1 MIGINLIPESVVLA
15 KRRRRRLRLWSIVL
29 LATMAVAALPVG
41 VEITRQHQVLT
52 LKGERRQV
60 EVDIKSTRETLN
72 RAGSEIRTL
81 EAQMARSD
89 ALRTKR
95 PWSRLLGM
103 LSRNMPDEMW
113 LLSVATDPAVPAR
126 GDRDLTPKKSSKN
139 ARGHEPTVVT
149 LEAPRALALEGYA
162 QEYRNLY
169 EFMSR
174 LKQANVFREVT
185 LTRATDEPVFDANA
199 VRFKILC
206 RW

>member
-15 KRRRRRLRLWSIVL
+15 RRRRRRLRVWTLIL
-29 LATMAVAALPVG
+29 LTTVAVTALPVG
-41 VEITRQHQVLT
+41 VEMTRQHQVQT

-60 EVDIKSTRETLN
+60 EATIVSTREALN
-72 RAGSEIRTL
+72 RTGSEIRTL

-89 ALRTKR
+89 ALRAKR
-95 PWSRLLGM
+95 PWSRLLGI
-103 LSRNMPDEMW
+103 LSRSMPHEMW
-113 LLSVATDPAVPAR
+113 LVSLATDPATPPR
-126 GDRDLTPKKSSKN
+126 GDRDLTPKKSSEKK
-139 ARGHEPTVVT
+139 GVHEPTVVT

-162 QEYRNLY
+162 LEYPNLY

-174 LKQANVFREVT
+174 IERARVFREVA
-185 LTRATDEPVFDANA
+185 LIRATDEPVFDANA